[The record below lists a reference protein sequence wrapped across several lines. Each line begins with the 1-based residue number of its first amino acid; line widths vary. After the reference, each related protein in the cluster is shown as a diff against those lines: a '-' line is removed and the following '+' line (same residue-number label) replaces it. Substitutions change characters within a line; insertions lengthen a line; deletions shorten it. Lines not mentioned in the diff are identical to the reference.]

1 MRQERLMPPSTTD
14 TKQQT
19 TTTNMRQE
27 RSMPPSTTDTTTNNT
42 QQQQTTTN
50 NKHETGKT
58 YAPFNSLVYQE
69 NVQNMQRDNLLHPLM
84 TQGTQL
90 WNEKQ

>member
-1 MRQERLMPPSTTD
+1 MDSYLDYQLTWLLEKSFYNNNNNNNNNNNK
-14 TKQQT
+14 TK
-19 TTTNMRQE
+19 
-27 RSMPPSTTDTTTNNT
+27 TTNNT

-58 YAPFNSLVYQE
+58 YASFNSLVYQE
-69 NVQNMQRDNLLHPLM
+69 NIQNMQRDNLLYPLT